1 MPLSTP
7 VAVTSCASLSGVV
20 TVTCS
25 AAHGL
30 VQNQGFS
37 LQNTTNP
44 TFNLNGT
51 VASVTSSTV
60 FTFNLAVP
68 DATTSTGGTVNPAK
82 EIIILG
88 VNPFQANNTITVR
101 YLLWLTTVTP
111 FPATATSQWSGA
123 STAENTAIVLGTT
136 VELARSI
143 SLSSTVTKAQLEAAI
158 SQDFT
163 AQQAAFAAAPAP
175 GAFYGVIYDGTG
187 WSS

>member
-7 VAVTSCASLSGVV
+7 VAVTSCSSSGGVV

-30 VQNQGFS
+30 AQNQGFS
-37 LQNTTNP
+37 LQNTSNP
-44 TFNLNGT
+44 TYNINGT
-51 VASVTSSTV
+51 VLSVTSSTV
-60 FTFNLAVP
+60 FTFSLAVS
-68 DATTSTGGTVNPAK
+68 DGTTSTGGTVNPAK
-82 EIIILG
+82 EIIILQT
-88 VNPFQANNTITVR
+88 NPFGANSTITVR

-111 FPATATSQWSGA
+111 SPGTATSQWSGA
-123 STAENTAIVLGTT
+123 STAENAALVIGTT
-136 VELARSI
+136 VELSRSI

-175 GAFYGVIYDGTG
+175 GAFYGVVYDGTG